1 MSASECLMS
10 PGLGASYRGETR
22 LPRTLPIISARAFSL
37 MLLPLAM
44 LKTPVLPR
52 LAGMFALT
60 TSAMYTKSRVCSP
73 SPKIVGWPPCS
84 SIDMK
89 RDMTPEYSDDG
100 SCLGAEDIEVAQGYG
115 LQGSV

>member
-52 LAGMFALT
+52 LAGMFAFT

-73 SPKIVGWPPCS
+73 SPKIVGWPPWRC
-84 SIDMK
+84 
-89 RDMTPEYSDDG
+89 RDEAGDDAEYSDDG
-100 SCLGAEDIEVAQGYG
+100 SCLGPKTLKERRDTVCRP
-115 LQGSV
+115 